1 MRHFLKTA
9 LTSLALLG
17 AAEVQADLSTETVR
31 DLSIENASATVLANG
46 DVRLRFTL
54 ANDSPEP
61 IFVTGVSS
69 PSALSG
75 EIVGDSHHGTKFPVS
90 GLILQPDEEMDFS
103 TSHLQARLTGVADLT
118 DALAFTVLLDD
129 GAVSGKAHVHQ

>member
-1 MRHFLKTA
+1 MRTNLKT
-9 LTSLALLG
+9 TLAVIAILG
-17 AAEVQADLSTETVR
+17 ATQAQADLSADTVR
-31 DLSIENASATVLANG
+31 DLFIENASATVLENG

-75 EIVGDSHHGTKFPVS
+75 ENFGASHHGTKFPVS
-90 GLILQPDEEMDFS
+90 GLILQPDEEIDFS
-103 TSHLQARLTGVADLT
+103 TSHLQARLMGVDDLT
-118 DALAFTVLLDD
+118 DALAFTILLDD
-129 GAVSGKAHVHQ
+129 GAVCGEAHVHQ